1 MKFFKTADAR
11 PLRRGLLDAEL
22 VLEQHVVVRRQPD
35 ACTHDVDKAVTLHT
49 STHTSTDSRL
59 SRVIGSAGRG
69 LARARWQLQTV
80 GTAGLTGGDFTHAL
94 TEQKKTAGRRVDR
107 GRLQGGAVL
116 GNSVCVAMLAWLPAG
131 LCVCVCARACACMAA
146 GRGWDLSEE
155 RIDDGRA
162 RRHKRCL
169 DEE

>member
-116 GNSVCVAMLAWLPAG
+116 RPWVSRGASQPSPCSS
-131 LCVCVCARACACMAA
+131 AA
-146 GRGWDLSEE
+146 GPATFLNPLHLPE
-155 RIDDGRA
+155 
-162 RRHKRCL
+162 K
-169 DEE
+169 